1 MFYIIIKYAQL
12 VDNSAQLGAY
22 NSHNSALN
30 STSFYIFHEF
40 LKMVHEEERKEWEYI
55 SKKEFNSETKDFRR
69 VLCNYIRWDFHIRE
83 GGERFFILSLASSQE
98 KVIAQIIMNE
108 EIATEL
114 RNAIDK
120 LLAGQIEGEEEK
132 KKEEEDVMF
141 V

>member
-1 MFYIIIKYAQL
+1 
-12 VDNSAQLGAY
+12 
-22 NSHNSALN
+22 
-30 STSFYIFHEF
+30 
-40 LKMVHEEERKEWEYI
+40 MVYGEERKDWEYI
-55 SKKEFNSETKDFRR
+55 SRKEFNSETKDFRR
-69 VLCNYIRWDFHIRE
+69 VLCNYIRWDFHIRG

-120 LLAGQIEGEEEK
+120 LLAGQIEEEEEEK

-141 V
+141 G

>member
-1 MFYIIIKYAQL
+1 MEQE
-12 VDNSAQLGAY
+12 QRQ
-22 NSHNSALN
+22 
-30 STSFYIFHEF
+30 EQ
-40 LKMVHEEERKEWEYI
+40 ERSKEWEYI
-55 SKKEFNSETKDFRR
+55 SKKQFNNETKDFKR

-83 GGERFFILSLASSQE
+83 SGERFFILSLASSQE

-120 LLAGQIEGEEEK
+120 LLAGRIEEEEEEK

-141 V
+141 A